1 MKITKS
7 KLAQIVQEEL
17 SNTMSEM
24 ETWKMGRS
32 MKADDLA
39 ADPLYAAEN
48 KGIVDAQDDFARIQ
62 AGGKVLQID
71 TTEETEEEEIAYAQ
85 AYHKTMDRLKQNV
98 ADRKLYRPPPPETD
112 ADREAS
118 DAELDFEA
126 TYSEGMMDAIK
137 NKLSPK
143 RPTATAP
150 RKRSENGNEKMY
162 QMGVEDA
169 EDAMHISGDY
179 RESPSSD
186 DEDYMAGWNDT
197 IQGANSAL
205 QEGTSKMKITK
216 SKLAQIVQEELNN
229 TMLEGLMLEQ
239 QNVEKAA
246 ELAANMKDTPEVEA
260 IFATLDKD
268 PEAQK
273 ALKSILA
280 QLPDE
285 NIEEASAGD
294 SDGGIVLTAGFL
306 MVGNTMYHVAAGKAL
321 MGAVIAAGLPIAAGL
336 TGLALVALAIRYV
349 KSKKKKAEWAADD
362 AAWNALSPQEKE
374 ARRNALRDGK
384 PLNEGKKITKSALA
398 QIVQEEV
405 AAIKSE
411 GYKSYKRDD
420 ISGFELGRQ
429 HALAVSQGEMDE
441 DDTWLKRMRDEAYGA
456 GFDDAM
462 KELDPQSSWDDEGG
476 FDNDDMY
483 ENKITKSKL
492 AQIIKEELK
501 ATLSEDGSG
510 YSWGMRPPPKAEPS
524 VDEAAADSGVQ
535 QMIYDYI
542 EDNLENGP
550 LSLDNIL
557 TLTQPTADDAYASL
571 EDIWEEVLE
580 AAIEE
585 LELAEEIVRVQD
597 WNDPSSLP
605 RWTI

>member
-7 KLAQIVQEEL
+7 KLSKIIQEEVVK
-17 SNTMSEM
+17 SIE
-24 ETWKMGRS
+24 
-32 MKADDLA
+32 
-39 ADPLYAAEN
+39 
-48 KGIVDAQDDFARIQ
+48 
-62 AGGKVLQID
+62 
-71 TTEETEEEEIAYAQ
+71 
-85 AYHKTMDRLKQNV
+85 
-98 ADRKLYRPPPPETD
+98 
-112 ADREAS
+112 
-118 DAELDFEA
+118 
-126 TYSEGMMDAIK
+126 EGMMDAIK

-216 SKLAQIVQEELNN
+216 SKLAQIIQ
-229 TMLEGLMLEQ
+229 
-239 QNVEKAA
+239 
-246 ELAANMKDTPEVEA
+246 
-260 IFATLDKD
+260 
-268 PEAQK
+268 
-273 ALKSILA
+273 
-280 QLPDE
+280 
-285 NIEEASAGD
+285 
-294 SDGGIVLTAGFL
+294 
-306 MVGNTMYHVAAGKAL
+306 
-321 MGAVIAAGLPIAAGL
+321 
-336 TGLALVALAIRYV
+336 
-349 KSKKKKAEWAADD
+349 
-362 AAWNALSPQEKE
+362 
-374 ARRNALRDGK
+374 
-384 PLNEGKKITKSALA
+384 
-398 QIVQEEV
+398 
-405 AAIKSE
+405 
-411 GYKSYKRDD
+411 
-420 ISGFELGRQ
+420 
-429 HALAVSQGEMDE
+429 
-441 DDTWLKRMRDEAYGA
+441 
-456 GFDDAM
+456 
-462 KELDPQSSWDDEGG
+462 
-476 FDNDDMY
+476 
-483 ENKITKSKL
+483 
-492 AQIIKEELK
+492 EELK

-510 YSWGMRPPPKAEPS
+510 YSWGMRPPPKDGPS

-557 TLTQPTADDAYASL
+557 TLTQPTADDAYAPL